1 MGYYELKICGL
12 TRKLPIVAVGKNTSF
27 ANFSLLGDTQLINK
41 VADGFAKDFKKMTFD
56 YLVGPEVKVVPLI
69 FELAR
74 RFKQEKFV
82 VCRKSVKPYM
92 VKPMILKP
100 LGYFPKHVRQLVI
113 DGPDAE
119 LLKNKKV
126 VVLDDVVSTG
136 VTMRMMGKLME
147 KVGAKTVKFAAV
159 LKQGKQFD
167 GTPEI
172 FYLETIPVLDRTEK
186 IF

>member
-12 TRKLPIVAVGKNTSF
+12 TRKLPVVAVGKNTSF

-41 VADGFAKDFKKMTFD
+41 VADELEKKLKKIEFD

-69 FELAR
+69 FELAQ
-74 RFKQEKFV
+74 RFKQEKFI

-92 VKPMILKP
+92 VAPVMLKP
-100 LGYFPKHVRQLVI
+100 LSYFPKHVRQLVI
-113 DGPDAE
+113 DGPDAQ

-136 VTMRMMGKLME
+136 VTMRMMEKLME
-147 KVGAKTVKFAAV
+147 KIGAKTVLFAAV
-159 LKQGKQFD
+159 LKQGEQFD

-172 FYLETIPVLDRTEK
+172 FCLGEIPVLDKENKT
-186 IF
+186 I